1 MDTNRRKLFGV
12 LAAAGVAAAL
22 PRAQA
27 QSTTPNGNMAVIV
40 SSNGSIYGLF
50 STLADANAYVAAQTT
65 PSAYNVQAWLI
76 TPAGQSTPLNGSNN
90 N

>member
-1 MDTNRRKLFGV
+1 
-12 LAAAGVAAAL
+12 
-22 PRAQA
+22 
-27 QSTTPNGNMAVIV
+27 MAVIV

-65 PSAYNVQAWLI
+65 PSAYNVQTWLI

-90 N
+90 T